1 MQRKYIHYERP
12 DIAGLYYREGNVYFE
27 NLDSKNGKIVRI
39 IFPGQGRARDLVK
52 KNLWSQNQIDN
63 KKEGKLITQESAT
76 GAPCQSWTAARAVDW
91 AKAKAGSQYRQLFKI
106 EI

>member
-39 IFPGQGRARDLVK
+39 IFPGQGRTRGLVK
-52 KNLWSQNQIDN
+52 KKSL
-63 KKEGKLITQESAT
+63 E
-76 GAPCQSWTAARAVDW
+76 
-91 AKAKAGSQYRQLFKI
+91 
-106 EI
+106 

>member
-39 IFPGQGRARDLVK
+39 IFPGQGRTRDLVK
-52 KNLWSQNQIDN
+52 NLWSRNQIGN
-63 KKEGKLITQESAT
+63 KKEQRADNARERNGSAMPKL
-76 GAPCQSWTAARAVDW
+76 D
-91 AKAKAGSQYRQLFKI
+91 GSRGR
-106 EI
+106 

>member
-39 IFPGQGRARDLVK
+39 IFPGQGRTRDLVK
-52 KNLWSQNQIDN
+52 NLWSETRSINIL
-63 KKEGKLITQESAT
+63 E
-76 GAPCQSWTAARAVDW
+76 
-91 AKAKAGSQYRQLFKI
+91 AKQHVQ
-106 EI
+106 

>member
-39 IFPGQGRARDLVK
+39 IFPGQGRTRDLVK
-52 KNLWSQNQIDN
+52 KNLWSKNQIDN
-63 KKEGKLITQESAT
+63 KKEGELITRRESN
-76 GAPCQSWTAARAVDW
+76 
-91 AKAKAGSQYRQLFKI
+91 GSAMPKLDGSRGR
-106 EI
+106 

>member
-39 IFPGQGRARDLVK
+39 IFPGQGRTARPGAMRIARMSTRA
-52 KNLWSQNQIDN
+52 W
-63 KKEGKLITQESAT
+63 GLIGQ
-76 GAPCQSWTAARAVDW
+76 QS
-91 AKAKAGSQYRQLFKI
+91 GQ
-106 EI
+106 

>member
-39 IFPGQGRARDLVK
+39 IFPGQGRCLLYTSPSPRDC
-52 KNLWSQNQIDN
+52 S
-63 KKEGKLITQESAT
+63 
-76 GAPCQSWTAARAVDW
+76 
-91 AKAKAGSQYRQLFKI
+91 
-106 EI
+106 

>member
-1 MQRKYIHYERP
+1 MQIKYIHYERQ

-52 KNLWSQNQIDN
+52 KISGVESRSISILEDKRWIR
-63 KKEGKLITQESAT
+63 KEQ
-76 GAPCQSWTAARAVDW
+76 
-91 AKAKAGSQYRQLFKI
+91 
-106 EI
+106 